1 MILADA
7 YFFNLKHLGMHLN
20 SKHENSENGT
30 SKKSTGPTFDEAELL
45 HELKHYLPA
54 QTPLKDFVH
63 HNTLHAFQ
71 DLKFF
76 DALNRASE
84 LFGYRVSFSL
94 REFRSLYRSER
105 VHDNILDRVIE
116 QRKGRPAIEEWR
128 EKLINRTYYPSRL
141 PRIGRVRANW
151 KRHYRIDLDSLVHPT
166 LFRVICSYLDQGIA
180 MWKFPVSSGGFL
192 ASIRALEQNSYSS
205 FFRNKRAR
213 KLLMDQDHSLA
224 SLLKI
229 LVGEKSLFKQ
239 YIFDQQFAHPGW
251 SGMVAS
257 VETFPDSLVDRR
269 NISLHDIIY
278 FELLLEIDALD
289 SAFGNIWS
297 PLALKIKKKPVDPF
311 SGMKKYEVDDV
322 LSLWQEAYEW
332 TYYDQALSAIA
343 SQRQNYQPQHIKSFQ
358 SIFCVDDR
366 AFSFRKYLELYDA
379 RCETFGS
386 PGFFNVEFF
395 FQPANGKFYTKLCP
409 ASVTPKYLIKEKGSD
424 EKKETEFHLT
434 KHSHTLFRGWLITQT
449 LGFVSALRLL
459 KNIFRP
465 SISPAAASSFS
476 HMNKASELTIENKGI
491 SDVEN
496 GLQIG
501 FTVSEMADRVEGL
514 LKSIGLVTNFST
526 IVYIIGHGS
535 SSVNNP
541 HYAAYDCGACSGRP
555 GSVNARV
562 ICYMANHE
570 EVRSLLRS
578 RGLNVPETTRF
589 IGGLHDT
596 TRDEIEFFDKERLD
610 EVLRENHR
618 KNAEVFRKALDANS
632 KERSRR
638 FASIDTRLPV
648 NKIHDKVRLRSVSL
662 FEPRP
667 ELNHATNA
675 LCVVGRRSLTKNL
688 FLDRRAF
695 LNSYDYTLDPHGES
709 LFHVMK
715 PLGPVCGGINLEY
728 FFSRVDNQKLG
739 AGSKLP
745 HNVMGLFGVANGIE
759 GDLRPGLPI
768 QMTEVHD
775 PVRLLLIV
783 EHHPQVVLDVIRRSP
798 EVYEWYGNEWIHLVA
813 IDPGDG
819 DFYRFVN
826 GEFLHYRPLQ
836 QAPITN
842 DVIRLIES
850 SADNIP
856 PHIIAAS

>member
-1 MILADA
+1 M
-7 YFFNLKHLGMHLN
+7 
-20 SKHENSENGT
+20 SE
-30 SKKSTGPTFDEAELL
+30 FDESAVL
-45 HELKHYLPA
+45 HELKHYLPS

-71 DLKFF
+71 NLRFF

-94 REFRSLYRSER
+94 REFRSLYQAKQIN
-105 VHDNILDRVIE
+105 DDILNRIIE
-116 QRKGRPAIEEWR
+116 QRKGLHAVEEWR
-128 EKLINRTYYPSRL
+128 KKLITRHYYPSRV
-141 PRIGRVRANW
+141 PRIGRLRANW
-151 KRHYRIDLDSLVHPT
+151 KRHYQIDLDSLVHPT

-180 MWKFPVSSGGFL
+180 MWKFPVSANGFL
-192 ASIRALEQNSYSS
+192 ASVRELEQNSYSS

-213 KLLMDQDHSLA
+213 KLLLDEAHNIGT
-224 SLLKI
+224 LLKI
-229 LVGEKSLFKQ
+229 LVGDQSLYKQ
-239 YIFDQQFAHPGW
+239 YIFDQQFAHQGW
-251 SGMVAS
+251 SGIVAS
-257 VETFPDSLVDRR
+257 VEDNPDSLLDRR
-269 NISLHDIIY
+269 KTSLQEVIY

-289 SAFGNIWS
+289 STFGDIWS
-297 PLALKIKKKPVDPF
+297 PLAQRIRKNPVDPF
-311 SGMKKYEVDDV
+311 SAVRKNELDDV
-322 LSLWQEAYEW
+322 LSVWQEAFEW
-332 TYYDQALSAIA
+332 TYYDQALSAIT
-343 SQRQNYQPQHIKSFQ
+343 SQKRNYQGENAKSFQ

-366 AFSFRKYLELYDA
+366 AFSFRKYLEMFDS

-395 FQPANGKFYTKLCP
+395 FQPASGKSYTKLCP
-409 ASVTPKYLIKEKGSD
+409 APITPKYLIKEKGSD
-424 EKKETEFHLT
+424 EKNETDLHLT
-434 KHSHTLFRGWLITQT
+434 KHTHTLFRGWLITQT
-449 LGFVSALRLL
+449 MGFISGIRLL
-459 KNIFRP
+459 KNIFHP
-465 SISPAAASSFS
+465 TDSPAAASSFS
-476 HMNKASELTIENKGI
+476 LMNKAANLTIENHDI
-491 SDVEN
+491 TNTEN

-501 FTVSEMADRVEGL
+501 FSVSEMAERVEGL
-514 LKSIGLVTNFST
+514 LKSIGLVKNFSSL
-526 IVYIIGHGS
+526 VYVVGHGS
-535 SSVNNP
+535 TSINNP
-541 HYAAYDCGACSGRP
+541 HYAAYDCGACAGRP

-562 ICYMANHE
+562 ICYMANHVD
-570 EVRSLLRS
+570 VRSILRS
-578 RGLNVPETTRF
+578 RGLDIPNTTRF

-596 TRDEIEFFDKERLD
+596 TRDEIEFFDKDRLD
-610 EVLRENHR
+610 EGLLESHK
-618 KNAEVFRKALDANS
+618 KNAGVFRRALDANA

-638 FASIDTRLPV
+638 FASIDTGMPAE
-648 NKIHDKVRLRSVSL
+648 KIHNKVRTRSVSL

-675 LCVVGRRSLTKNL
+675 LCVVGRRTLTKNL

-695 LNSYDYTLDPHGES
+695 LNSYDYRLDPTGES

-783 EHHPQVVLDVIRRSP
+783 EQRPHIILEVIRRSP

-813 IDPGDG
+813 IDPMDG
-819 DFYRFVN
+819 KLYQFMN
-826 GEFLHYRPLQ
+826 GEFRRYQPLQ
-836 QAPITN
+836 HPPTTD
-842 DVIRLIES
+842 DVSKLIES

-856 PHIIAAS
+856 PHIIAV

>member
-1 MILADA
+1 
-7 YFFNLKHLGMHLN
+7 MHLN
-20 SKHENSENGT
+20 SKHEISESG
-30 SKKSTGPTFDEAELL
+30 SRKSTRPTSFDEAELL
-45 HELKHYLPA
+45 QELKHYLPA

-71 DLKFF
+71 NLKFF
-76 DALNRASE
+76 DALHCAST

-94 REFRSLYRSER
+94 REFRSLYQSNR
-105 VHDNILDRVIE
+105 VHDDILNRVIE
-116 QRKGRPAIEEWR
+116 QRKGRTAIEGWR
-128 EKLINRTYYPSRL
+128 EKLINRTYYPSPL
-141 PRIGRVRANW
+141 PRIGRLRANW

-166 LFRVICSYLDQGIA
+166 LFRVISSYLDQGIA
-180 MWKFPVSSGGFL
+180 IWKFPVSSGGFL
-192 ASIRALEQNSYSS
+192 ASIRVLEQNSYSS

-213 KLLMDQDHSLA
+213 KLLLDHSHSLT

-229 LVGEKSLFKQ
+229 LVGEKSLFKH
-239 YIFDQQFAHPGW
+239 YIFDQQFAHQGW
-251 SGMVAS
+251 SGMAAS
-257 VETFPDSLVDRR
+257 VEQFPDSLVDSRS
-269 NISLHDIIY
+269 ISLHDVIY

-289 SAFGNIWS
+289 STFGNIWA

-311 SGMKKYEVDDV
+311 SAMKKNELDEV
-322 LSLWQEAYEW
+322 LAFWQEAFEW

-343 SQRQNYQPQHIKSFQ
+343 TQRQNYQPQPVKSFQ

-379 RCETFGS
+379 RCETFGT

-395 FQPANGKFYTKLCP
+395 FQPANGKSYTKLCP
-409 ASVTPKYLIKEKGSD
+409 ASITPKYLIKEQGSD
-424 EKKETEFHLT
+424 EKKESEFHFT

-449 LGFVSALRLL
+449 LGFIFALRLL
-459 KNIFRP
+459 KTIFRP
-465 SISPAAASSFS
+465 SVSSAAASSFS
-476 HMNKASELTIENKGI
+476 HMNKAAQLTIENK
-491 SDVEN
+491 DVTDIEN

-514 LKSIGLVTNFST
+514 LKSIGLVTDFST

-541 HYAAYDCGACSGRP
+541 HYAAYDCGACAGRP

-562 ICYMANHE
+562 MCYMANHI

-578 RGLNVPETTRF
+578 RGLNIPETTRF

-596 TRDEIEFFDKERLD
+596 TRDEIEFFDKEGLD
-610 EVLRENHR
+610 GASLESHR
-618 KNAEVFRKALDANS
+618 KNAEIFRKALGANS

-638 FASIDTRLPV
+638 FASIDTRMPI

-662 FEPRP
+662 FETRP

-695 LNSYDYTLDPHGES
+695 LNSYDYTLDPDGES
-709 LFHVMK
+709 LFHLMK

-775 PVRLLLIV
+775 PVRLLIIV
-783 EHHPQVVLDVIRRSP
+783 EQHPHIVRDVIRRSAD
-798 EVYEWYGNEWIHLVA
+798 VYEWYGNEWIHLVA
-813 IDPGDG
+813 IDPLDG
-819 DFYRFVN
+819 TFYQFVN
-826 GEFLHYRPLQ
+826 GEFVQYHPLQ
-836 QAPITN
+836 PAPITD
-842 DVIRLIES
+842 DVISLIES

-856 PHIIAAS
+856 PHIIAGS